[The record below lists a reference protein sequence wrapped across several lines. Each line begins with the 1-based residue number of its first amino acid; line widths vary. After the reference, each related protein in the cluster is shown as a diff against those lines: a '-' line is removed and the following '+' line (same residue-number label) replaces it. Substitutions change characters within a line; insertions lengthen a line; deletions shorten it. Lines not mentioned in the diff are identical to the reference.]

1 MSGTILGRDYMVTI
15 VCERMT
21 VSLTI
26 GSLWWGEETNSDDE
40 TLLREALEEIEYQY
54 GVNLGPFVEDWYW
67 ETR

>member
-1 MSGTILGRDYMVTI
+1 MSDTIIGRDYMVTI